1 MIRSVSD
8 SFIPFSHHEHIL
20 STGMTISN
28 HSSATS
34 LSRYAMARSPGDDI
48 YNGSASRDFCNSFWG
63 PDEAG
68 VNILCARMR
77 GAEHTTDELKHFW
90 KERSALEEEYGNRL
104 MELSKRVIGR
114 NEIGDLRNVLD
125 TLKLETEKQAAAHI
139 ELATKIQSELGKS
152 TTHLL
157 SQQSDLRKN
166 LQTPMEKRFK
176 LKLMQES
183 YVTKARE
190 KYQSDCVRIDSYAKQ
205 IDVNPGKDVER
216 LQAKLNRAKQTVQA
230 NEKDYAGFTEKLK
243 DMSVAWESEWRQF
256 CDESQTMEEQRME
269 FMKDTLWTYANLVS
283 TVCVSD
289 DVSCEAI
296 RTLLDQFEADRDIEN
311 FVNDYGTGNR
321 IHDPPAFV
329 SFSHSESSPVA
340 GPSTSTRLAR
350 FDRRKRGAAGGQTR
364 RPSMRK
370 PSTEP
375 LLPSHTNPSPS
386 KQMNPSPSK
395 QMNSSPTKQ
404 ESAAP
409 APATKSTTAKQPRA
423 SLPHPEQKSN
433 GKVIPGSAAPSPPP
447 NEGVGILFYVKAL
460 YDYTATIDEEF
471 DFQVGDVIAVT
482 ATPDD
487 GWWSG
492 ELLDEARREEGRHIF
507 PSNFVCLF

>member
-1 MIRSVSD
+1 
-8 SFIPFSHHEHIL
+8 
-20 STGMTISN
+20 MTISN

-77 GAEHTTDELKHFW
+77 GAERTTDELKNFW

-114 NEIGDLRNVLD
+114 DEIGDLRIVLD

-139 ELATKIQSELGKS
+139 ELATKIQSDLGKP

-157 SQQSDLRKN
+157 SQQSDLRRN
-166 LQTPMEKRFK
+166 SQIPMEKRFK
-176 LKLMQES
+176 LKLKQES
-183 YVTKARE
+183 YVATARE

-205 IDVNPGKDVER
+205 IDVNSGKDVER

-230 NEKDYAGFTEKLK
+230 NEKDYATFTEKLK
-243 DMSVAWESEWRQF
+243 DISAAWVLEWRQF

-269 FMKDTLWTYANLVS
+269 FMKDTLWAYANLVS

-296 RTLLDQFEADRDIEN
+296 RTLLDQFEGDRDIEN
-311 FVNDYGTGNR
+311 FVNDYGTGNK
-321 IHDPPAFV
+321 IHDPPSFV
-329 SFSHSESSPVA
+329 PFSHGESPPVA
-340 GPSTSTRLAR
+340 GPSAFTRLAN
-350 FDRRKRGAAGGQTR
+350 FDRRKRGAPTR
-364 RPSMRK
+364 RTSMRK
-370 PSTEP
+370 HSAESSPP
-375 LLPSHTNPSPS
+375 PHTNPPPS
-386 KQMNPSPSK
+386 KQTS
-395 QMNSSPTKQ
+395 SSP
-404 ESAAP
+404 P
-409 APATKSTTAKQPRA
+409 KSTTAKQPRPT
-423 SLPHPEQKSN
+423 LPHPEHKSN
-433 GKVIPGSAAPSPPP
+433 GKIIPGSVPPSPPP
-447 NEGVGILFYVKAL
+447 NEGIGILFYVKAL
-460 YDYTATIDEEF
+460 YDYKATIEEEF

-492 ELLDEARREEGRHIF
+492 ELLDEARREEGRHVF

>member
-1 MIRSVSD
+1 
-8 SFIPFSHHEHIL
+8 
-20 STGMTISN
+20 MTISN

-34 LSRYAMARSPGDDI
+34 LSRHAMARSPGDDI
-48 YNGSASRDFCNSFWG
+48 YNGCASRDFCNSFWG

-77 GAEHTTDELKHFW
+77 GAECTTDELKNFW
-90 KERSALEEEYGNRL
+90 KERSALEEDYGNRL

-114 NEIGDLRNVLD
+114 DEIGDLRNVLD

-139 ELATKIQSELGKS
+139 ELATKIQYELGKS
-152 TTHLL
+152 TTQLL
-157 SQQSDLRKN
+157 IQQSDLRKN
-166 LQTPMEKRFK
+166 SQIPMEKRFK
-176 LKLMQES
+176 LKQMQES
-183 YVTKARE
+183 YVAKARE
-190 KYQSDCVRIDSYAKQ
+190 KFQSDCVRIDSYAKQ

-230 NEKDYAGFTEKLK
+230 NEKDYAAFTEKLK
-243 DMSVAWESEWRQF
+243 YMTSEWELEWRQF

-269 FMKDTLWTYANLVS
+269 FMKDTLWAYANLVS

-296 RTLLDQFEADRDIEN
+296 RSLLDQFEGDRDIEN

-321 IHDPPAFV
+321 IHDPPPFIP
-329 SFSHSESSPVA
+329 FSPAESSPVA
-340 GPSTSTRLAR
+340 GPSAFTRLAK
-350 FDRRKRGAAGGQTR
+350 FDRRKRGAPMR

-370 PSTEP
+370 HSTEP
-375 LLPSHTNPSPS
+375 SPPSQT
-386 KQMNPSPSK
+386 NPSPSK
-395 QMNSSPTKQ
+395 QMNSSPPKQ

-409 APATKSTTAKQPRA
+409 TKPTTAKQPRA
-423 SLPHPEQKSN
+423 PLPEHKSN
-433 GKVIPGSAAPSPPP
+433 GKVIPGSVPPSPPP
-447 NEGVGILFYVKAL
+447 NEGIGILFYVKAL